1 MAPEFE
7 QAEDFFVGQVKPQLF
22 QGREGQGN
30 QDFNNEPE
38 HGGIDQ
44 SSGQAGQA
52 RTRRGRMA
60 LFSREHFDE
69 QNASHCA
76 DDGADHRNG
85 HGSFFQLPEM
95 VRLMLHLLGESVG
108 LIDDVQPGSGYLH
121 QEFEL
126 FLRAIC
132 RHDKSVLSS
141 SAVAGA
147 MGVTRMRLNMASAMA
162 ATRMWN
168 PAVTASPAMMFQ

>member
-69 QNASHCA
+69 QNAVPTMEPITGMDMA
-76 DDGADHRNG
+76 L
-85 HGSFFQLPEM
+85 FF
-95 VRLMLHLLGESVG
+95 S
-108 LIDDVQPGSGYLH
+108 
-121 QEFEL
+121 
-126 FLRAIC
+126 C
-132 RHDKSVLSS
+132 RRW
-141 SAVAGA
+141 SA
-147 MGVTRMRLNMASAMA
+147 
-162 ATRMWN
+162 
-168 PAVTASPAMMFQ
+168 